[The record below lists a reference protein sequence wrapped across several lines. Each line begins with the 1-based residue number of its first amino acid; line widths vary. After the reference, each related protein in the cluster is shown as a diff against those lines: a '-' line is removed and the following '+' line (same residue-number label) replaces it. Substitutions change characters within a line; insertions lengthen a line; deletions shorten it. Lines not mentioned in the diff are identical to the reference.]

1 VRLIGGTLVYTL
13 NRDVAFREVDG
24 SILLVNLKSGF
35 YYSLNGTATFVYR
48 LLNQNK
54 GIPEILLEM
63 CAAYDVPEDTARR
76 DLEECLETLVRE
88 QVLLTQG
95 G

>member
-1 VRLIGGTLVYTL
+1 MYTL

-48 LLNQNK
+48 LLNQNQ
-54 GIPEILLEM
+54 GIPEILRAM

-88 QVLLTQG
+88 QVLLKQG

>member
-1 VRLIGGTLVYTL
+1 VRLVGGTLVYTL
-13 NRDVAFREVDG
+13 NSDVAFREVDG

-35 YYSLNGTATFVYR
+35 YYSLNGTATLVYR

-54 GIPEILLEM
+54 GIPEIIREI
-63 CAAYDVPEDTARR
+63 CSVYEVPEDTARR

-88 QVLLTQG
+88 QVLLKQG